1 KVASGSEL
9 KSYENRYRCKDGSYR
24 WLSWKVRP
32 ETEQKLMYAVARDV
46 TESKHA
52 MVQLETTTAQLA
64 RSEDQFRQQSN
75 LLQLLINSI
84 GDGIIAAD
92 EKGNF
97 LLFNPAAEDMFGM
110 GATDAILNEWSARY
124 GLFLPDT
131 VTPYPPADIPLART
145 VRGEAVDDI
154 DLFSRH
160 PGKPEGLWVKVN
172 GRPLKDE
179 TGALKGGVVVCR
191 NVTEQRASQQRMQQ
205 LAEAQER
212 LLQELKT
219 RQNALD

>member
-1 KVASGSEL
+1 
-9 KSYENRYRCKDGSYR
+9 
-24 WLSWKVRP
+24 
-32 ETEQKLMYAVARDV
+32 M
-46 TESKHA
+46 
-52 MVQLETTTAQLA
+52 
-64 RSEDQFRQQSN
+64 
-75 LLQLLINSI
+75 QLLINSI

-219 RQNALD
+219 RQNALVESAIVSETDVQGVITYVNDGFIEISGYSMGELLHRNHRLVNSGYHPPSFFE